1 METNNIDAVAFE
13 YLKGTNA
20 CKYVKKQVAI
30 RGLAGIIISSLL
42 LLSGVVAMYKNWNE
56 LDIKSFAL
64 LALFIIV
71 PLAFLIPLVLS
82 IINLI
87 RVKDPLYVKFATIEN
102 VHAKGE
108 DKSYSGT
115 NGHKRVTRETIEFY
129 ADCKED
135 NGKMHEYCAL
145 AERGFKCH
153 NHIEVS
159 ACERSMMKNMEEFV
173 GKTKD
178 LYKGDKV
185 IVFKFDTKEKGKYE
199 MFGGYFIKYKA

>member
-20 CKYVKKQVAI
+20 CKYVRRKGILRTLLYLAFALWMGVPFIYVIVANK
-30 RGLAGIIISSLL
+30 LSFNKENMLLIIIWFVA
-42 LLSGVVAMYKNWNE
+42 VVFLMYITVANM
-56 LDIKSFAL
+56 ITF
-64 LALFIIV
+64 LFHKE
-71 PLAFLIPLVLS
+71 AA
-82 IINLI
+82 
-87 RVKDPLYVKFATIEN
+87 YVKFATIEN
-102 VHAKGE
+102 VYAKGE

-115 NGHKRVTRETIEFY
+115 NGHKRVNGETIEFY
-129 ADCKED
+129 ADCKDD
-135 NGKMHEYCAL
+135 NGKMHEYCVL

-185 IVFKFDTKEKGKYE
+185 IVFKFDTKEKGKHDA
-199 MFGGYFIKYKA
+199 FGCYFIKYKA